1 MKGGRIALPAEYFTG
16 EQTGNYT
23 EGPHSASSRAQIG
36 CTNMLGP
43 DLQVGG
49 RVKRQQRKSRKNRS
63 QRRSQK
69 NNRRSNNNRRNNR
82 SSRSSQKQRSRRQQR
97 SRRSQRKSQRSSR
110 R

>member
-23 EGPHSASSRAQIG
+23 EGPHAASSRAQIG

-49 RVKRQQRKSRKNRS
+49 RVKRQQRKSKNNCPGSRK
-63 QRRSQK
+63 SQK
-69 NNRRSNNNRRNNR
+69 
-82 SSRSSQKQRSRRQQR
+82 KRSRRQQKNSR
-97 SRRSQRKSQRSSR
+97 SRRQRSSR

>member
-23 EGPHSASSRAQIG
+23 EGPHNASSCAQIG

-49 RVKRQQRKSRKNRS
+49 RVKRQQRKSRRNRS
-63 QRRSQK
+63 QRKSQK
-69 NNRRSNNNRRNNR
+69 NSRSNNSN
-82 SSRSSQKQRSRRQQR
+82 SKKSQKQRSRRQRQQKR
-97 SRRSQRKSQRSSR
+97 RRTQKHQSRRR
-110 R
+110 